1 MDSSFERSTPKKRPT
16 FSECTTELL
25 SSSAMACGRD
35 RWAGGRREAHP
46 SQSGRGEGSSPLQIR
61 NVNYLT
67 HRKFW
72 RVSGLVEF

>member
-35 RWAGGRREAHP
+35 RWAGGAGAGKLTPHSREGVRDRP
-46 SQSGRGEGSSPLQIR
+46 PC
-61 NVNYLT
+61 
-67 HRKFW
+67 KFAMW
-72 RVSGLVEF
+72 TT